1 MHANYVPKVTGT
13 QVREICC
20 TLSEEC
26 HVILLIH
33 YSAWVPLGKPK
44 NSAKQEGWT
53 TRVTLY
59 APSTLV
65 SGA

>member
-1 MHANYVPKVTGT
+1 MPIMSRKLLAHKLEKSAVP
-13 QVREICC
+13 
-20 TLSEEC
+20 SEEC

>member
-13 QVREICC
+13 KVREICC

-33 YSAWVPLGKPK
+33 YIAWVPLGKPK
-44 NSAKQEGWT
+44 NSAKHYM
-53 TRVTLY
+53 LL
-59 APSTLV
+59 PH
-65 SGA
+65 